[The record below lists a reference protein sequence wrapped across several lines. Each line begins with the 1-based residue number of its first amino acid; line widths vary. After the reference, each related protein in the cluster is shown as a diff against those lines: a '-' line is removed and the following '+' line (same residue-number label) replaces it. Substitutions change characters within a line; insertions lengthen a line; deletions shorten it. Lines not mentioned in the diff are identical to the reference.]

1 MWRRLY
7 RGAFANVCLEML
19 LSQGTHRMPA
29 TPKDGH
35 EARSRGTAQRGV
47 GRPPVVSLDTIL
59 DAATEI
65 GLGEVTLRRVAQKLG
80 VGAATLYRHV
90 SGRDEL
96 VRLAAFRLA
105 LGQRQPVPSDTAA
118 VHWSQV
124 VLAYAD
130 SLRDVFLGEPQLINE
145 LLAGRLGPEA
155 EVVFL
160 EPFLQRLSDCGVS
173 VSEGMRLHN
182 AVAMLAIGAAAGAAG
197 VRAAGGTAQAVA
209 AMRRTIDAQGRSR
222 FPHVSRGMAAYRVDG
237 EAHWRAALAALLQGF
252 AGERGELLPASP
264 FADADDAIAMKAATQ
279 VVAKEESHER

>member
-1 MWRRLY
+1 
-7 RGAFANVCLEML
+7 
-19 LSQGTHRMPA
+19 MPDIS
-29 TPKDGH
+29 KDGH
-35 EARSRGTAQRGV
+35 EARSAGTERRAV
-47 GRPPVVSLDTIL
+47 GRPSVVSLDTIL

-105 LGQRQPVPSDTAA
+105 LAQRQPAASDAEAA
-118 VHWSQV
+118 HWSHV

-160 EPFLQRLSDCGVS
+160 EPFLQRLSDCGVP

-182 AVAMLAIGAAAGAAG
+182 AVAMLAIGAAAGATG

-209 AMRRTIDAQGRSR
+209 AMRRTIEALGRSR
-222 FPHVSRGMAAYRVDG
+222 FPQVSRGMAAYRVDG

-252 AGERGELLPASP
+252 ARERGESLPTP
-264 FADADDAIAMKAATQ
+264 TFADATDETAMKAAAQ
-279 VVAKEESHER
+279 AAAKEESHER